1 MCFLLNLFTQRQRD
15 LKKLPQRDPEA
26 AYVRRVIVARRIGRR
41 KCACGEERPEAL
53 IRGSNPM
60 ICVACQRKQRG
71 QTTFDFHHP
80 GGDANS
86 RVKIPIWVNDHV
98 AILNVLQHDWAKT
111 TLENPDGSP
120 LLAAAGRNRGY
131 TETNAYLVDALLR
144 QNTEVLEVLDT
155 YLVKKLGPQWWKRT
169 ELEQFSP
176 KRTRISRREPK

>member
-1 MCFLLNLFTQRQRD
+1 M
-15 LKKLPQRDPEA
+15 
-26 AYVRRVIVARRIGRR
+26 
-41 KCACGEERPEAL
+41 
-53 IRGSNPM
+53 
-60 ICVACQRKQRG
+60 
-71 QTTFDFHHP
+71 
-80 GGDANS
+80 
-86 RVKIPIWVNDHV
+86 NDHV
-98 AILNVLQHDWAKT
+98 AILNVLQHDWPKT